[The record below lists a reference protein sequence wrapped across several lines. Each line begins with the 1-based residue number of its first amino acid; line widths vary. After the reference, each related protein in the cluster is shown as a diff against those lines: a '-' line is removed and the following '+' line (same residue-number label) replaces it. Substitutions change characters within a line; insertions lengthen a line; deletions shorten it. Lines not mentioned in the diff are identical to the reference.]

1 MCFYLQILLKFCC
14 LSSYDHLVRLL
25 TKVMDERPENAVDVF
40 EDMSREL
47 KGSILQEKQDT
58 LRDSPSSSSAL
69 LLAEQQ
75 KTLFTRSG
83 GEGDQEEELVSFSA
97 LLLRARMLFFL
108 NHIQKLWSGI

>member
-1 MCFYLQILLKFCC
+1 M
-14 LSSYDHLVRLL
+14 SSYDHLVRLL
-25 TKVMDERPENAVDVF
+25 TKVMDERPENAVDVI

-75 KTLFTRSG
+75 KTLFTRAAG
-83 GEGDQEEELVSFSA
+83 GEGDQEEELVSPAPEGPYDAF
-97 LLLRARMLFFL
+97 
-108 NHIQKLWSGI
+108 